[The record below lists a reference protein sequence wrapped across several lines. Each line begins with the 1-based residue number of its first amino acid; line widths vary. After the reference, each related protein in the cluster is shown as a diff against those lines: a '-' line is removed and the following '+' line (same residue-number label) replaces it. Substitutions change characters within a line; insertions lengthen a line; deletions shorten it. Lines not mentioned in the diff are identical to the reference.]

1 MCSLFQK
8 RIRHH
13 PQVFST
19 LYHIL
24 GKSYFQRWHLKFF
37 AICHIKSLLVAFIP
51 FQKAVRVEGCY
62 NQSAVHRNCGLIYL
76 LPPKYLRTQKRTC
89 DVLIGASNRV
99 NCTILNDF
107 NPLL

>member
-24 GKSYFQRWHLKFF
+24 GKTYFQRWHLKFF

-51 FQKAVRVEGCY
+51 FQMDVVVEGCY
-62 NQSAVHRNCGLIYL
+62 NQSTVHRSCRHIYL
-76 LPPKYLRTQKRTC
+76 TTP
-89 DVLIGASNRV
+89 
-99 NCTILNDF
+99 
-107 NPLL
+107 